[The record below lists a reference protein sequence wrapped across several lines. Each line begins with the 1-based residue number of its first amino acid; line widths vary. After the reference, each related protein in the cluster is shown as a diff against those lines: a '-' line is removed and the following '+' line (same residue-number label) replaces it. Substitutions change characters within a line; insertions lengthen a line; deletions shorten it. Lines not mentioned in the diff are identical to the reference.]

1 MSINQDYAQFL
12 ASFASD
18 KFRALWPAQAHVLQC
33 YAAEFTSKP
42 DVAIELPTG
51 AGKTLI
57 ALLIAEAWRQE
68 DKKVAILSA
77 NKTLARQMMQEAQ
90 ALTIPAVLMEGKG
103 SAIPAAD
110 KRAYQ
115 RKRSIAV
122 MNYWVYFNQNPILDP
137 ADLLIMDDAHLA
149 EHCLHSLYSVEID
162 RHMHESL
169 FKTLITELRSRFP
182 EYPVLDDALADD
194 APATFTGE
202 LLSFLDQAE
211 VADRFREIVDASP
224 YLQTDTDLNFRWRRV
239 RHQLREANIYVSQNA
254 LWIRPYIY
262 PLIANPQYEQTQQRL
277 YMSATVGDPSD
288 LSRRLGT
295 KSIEK
300 IPVPPEYMEKTA
312 GRRFVIMGTMEEEEL
327 STRVEAI
334 LSTALRI
341 HPKSVWLC
349 SSKAEALAYQARIS
363 EWLNSHGFVGHP
375 TWLLTPLGEEI
386 DEFKKAPCGHLFVA
400 GRFDGMDFRAD
411 ECRVVVVTTLPR
423 ATNLQEAFIA
433 AHLRDA
439 SFMKKRLNQ
448 RIVQA
453 LGRCNRSD
461 EDFGLYILAN
471 QRFATHFS
479 SESNREG
486 LPRNIVAEIDMA
498 QDSAESNLEKLVKE
512 VEEFLRGDFTLYDS
526 MMQSYFNDVPAQPIS
541 RATVPDTSF
550 EEVRGW
556 TALFDSQNYQIA
568 ANRFEEC
575 WTAFRDTPLRE
586 LGAFHG
592 WHWAKALY
600 LQSRLGEPAAEEKS
614 LRVLE
619 EAITHGGQSG
629 WFNRMRASLNR
640 ARRSPTLIQEAAQLD
655 YAAAVVQ
662 TFDDLLERLG
672 TKGDRFERWC
682 SSLTEQLTG
691 DNHSQYQEGLEKLGQ
706 LLGYRAV
713 RPRNNAAADCLWRGV
728 FGNAREI
735 ITFEAKI
742 EHDAS
747 QQVAARDIGQAH
759 NQRFRAE
766 REYSGFTV
774 RATIVTHLMSLTS
787 DAESAAGSIKI
798 LEKEAVL
805 YLWNRLKLLLSRYRD
820 GWSLDNIAARLDAAE
835 AIRAY
840 LPKTGW
846 LIKVLDADQRFIT
859 AVQLCADWP
868 WCYR

>member
-1 MSINQDYAQFL
+1 VAINQDYAQFL

-18 KFRALWPAQAHVLQC
+18 KFRALWPAQAHVLQQ

-57 ALLIAEAWRQE
+57 ALLSAEAWRQE

-90 ALTIPAVLMEGKG
+90 ALNIPAVLMEGKG
-103 SAIPAAD
+103 STIPAAD

-162 RHMHESL
+162 RHAHESL
-169 FKTLITELRSRFP
+169 FKTLITELHSRFSG
-182 EYPVLDDALADD
+182 YRILDDALADD
-194 APATFTGE
+194 APASFISE

-224 YLQTDTDLNFRWRRV
+224 FLHKDTDLNFRWRRI
-239 RHQLREANIYVSQNA
+239 RQQLREANIYVSQNA

-262 PLIANPQYEQTQQRL
+262 PLIANSQYEQTEQRL

-295 KSIEK
+295 KPIEK
-300 IPVPPEYMEKTA
+300 IPVPPEYIEKTA

-334 LSTALRI
+334 LSVALHI

-349 SSKAEALAYQARIS
+349 SSKAEAFAYQERVS

-386 DEFKKAPCGHLFVA
+386 DDFKKAPRGHLFVG

-411 ECRVVVVTTLPR
+411 ECRIVVVTTLPR

-433 AHLRDA
+433 AYLRDA

-461 EDFGLYILAN
+461 EDFGLYILAD

-486 LPRNIVAEIDMA
+486 LQRNIIAEIDMA
-498 QDSAESNLEKLVKE
+498 QDSAESDLEKLVRD
-512 VEEFLRGDFTLYDS
+512 VEEFLRGDFTLYDNA
-526 MMQSYFNDVPAQPIS
+526 MRAYLDDVPVRPIDH
-541 RATVPDTSF
+541 AAVPDTSS

-556 TALFDSQNYQIA
+556 TALFDSLNYQIA

-575 WTAFRDTPLRE
+575 WTALRDTPFRE

-600 LQSRLGEPAAEEKS
+600 LQSLLGEPAAGEKS
-614 LRVLE
+614 LQVLE

-640 ARRSPTLIQEAAQLD
+640 ARRSPALLQEVVQLD
-655 YAAAVVQ
+655 YATAVIQ
-662 TFDDLLERLG
+662 AFDEQLERLG
-672 TKGDRFERWC
+672 TWGDKFERWC
-682 SSLTEQLTG
+682 SRLTELLAG
-691 DNHSQYQEGLEKLGQ
+691 DNHKQYQEGLEKLGQ
-706 LLGYRAV
+706 LMGYRAV
-713 RPRNNAAADCLWRGV
+713 RPRNNAATDCLWRGV

-747 QQVAARDIGQAH
+747 QQVAAKDIGQAH
-759 NQRFRAE
+759 NQRTRAE
-766 REYSGFTV
+766 REYSGFTI
-774 RATIVTHLMSLTS
+774 RATIVTHLTTLAP

-805 YLWNRLKLLLSRYRD
+805 ALWDRVRVLLSRYRG
-820 GWSLDNIAARLDAAE
+820 GWSLDNIAVRLEAAQ
-835 AIRAY
+835 AIRAH
-840 LPKTGW
+840 LPNTGW
-846 LIKVLDADQRFIT
+846 LIKVLGADQRFIT
-859 AVQLCADWP
+859 ASQLCADWL
-868 WCYR
+868 